1 MKTAMILA
9 AGRGERLRPLT
20 DYTPKPL
27 FPLGN
32 QPLIAHHLSNLER
45 AGFERVI
52 INHAHL
58 GWKIK
63 QYIKN
68 NHSYNL
74 DIIFSPEPPGALE
87 TGGGIVNALPLL
99 GPEPFITLNGDI
111 YCDYDLKMLTLPTG
125 SYAHVILIEKPI
137 YREFGDYG
145 LTAPNILDNI
155 NKDYIFSGIT
165 VYHPIFFKKAMHG
178 RYSVTP
184 LMRQTTESNVV
195 TAELYKGVWFDIGSI
210 EQLNL
215 ATKYVSNS
223 APE

>member
-20 DYTPKPL
+20 DRTPKTL

-32 QPLIAHHLSNLER
+32 QPLIAHHLSHLAQ

-68 NHSYNL
+68 NNSYNL
-74 DIIFSPEPPGALE
+74 EIIFSPEPPGALE

-99 GPEPFITLNGDI
+99 GPEPFITVNGDI
-111 YCDYDLKMLTLPTG
+111 YCDYDLKTLSLPIG
-125 SYAHVILIEKPI
+125 SFAHVILVEKPL
-137 YREFGDYG
+137 YRAIGDYG
-145 LTAPNILDNI
+145 LSSANILNNI
-155 NKDYIFSGIT
+155 DKNYIFSGIT
-165 VYHPIFFKKAMHG
+165 VYDPIFFKQAMHG

-184 LMRQTTESNVV
+184 LVRKSTESCVV
-195 TAELYKGVWFDIGSI
+195 TGELYRGIWFDIGSL
-210 EQLNL
+210 EQLHL
-215 ATKYVSNS
+215 AEKYLPNQ
-223 APE
+223 